1 MVASDF
7 YKLDLRKNRKLAGLN
22 GALGE
27 IDNNKQKKG
36 AVFAPLLRVHRCRF
50 SGYKIVFMIALEI

>member
-27 IDNNKQKKG
+27 TDNNKQKKEPYLLLCYEFIG
-36 AVFAPLLRVHRCRF
+36 AVSPVIKLSL
-50 SGYKIVFMIALEI
+50 